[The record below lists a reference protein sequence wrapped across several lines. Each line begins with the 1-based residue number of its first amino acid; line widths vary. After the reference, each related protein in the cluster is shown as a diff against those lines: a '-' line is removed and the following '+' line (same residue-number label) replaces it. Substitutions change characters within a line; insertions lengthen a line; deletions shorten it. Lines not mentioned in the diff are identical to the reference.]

1 MVVFGLLGS
10 VLGYVV
16 SFILNQMG
24 MLHTPEA
31 AELAGLDAAK
41 VPAQGYPEG
50 IPTSSAASR

>member
-1 MVVFGLLGS
+1 M
-10 VLGYVV
+10 LGYVV

-31 AELAGLDAAK
+31 AELAGLDVAK

-50 IPTSSAASR
+50 IPTACVASR

>member
-1 MVVFGLLGS
+1 MFGLLGS